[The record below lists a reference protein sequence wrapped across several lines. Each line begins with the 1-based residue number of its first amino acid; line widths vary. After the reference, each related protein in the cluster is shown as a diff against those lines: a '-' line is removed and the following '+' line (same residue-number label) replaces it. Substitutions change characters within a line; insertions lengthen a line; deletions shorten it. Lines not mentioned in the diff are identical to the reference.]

1 VTHIPA
7 VTPQGAKPLRDGVD
21 DGIVERYSEGPD
33 DVGVYCTE
41 VVERREKT
49 KTKREEPVV
58 ETQSSTFLVMCDM

>member
-1 VTHIPA
+1 

-41 VVERREKT
+41 EVVERQKI
-49 KTKREEPVV
+49 KNEEGGACAV
-58 ETQSSTFLVMCDM
+58 L